1 METAAPVRR
10 EERIFVLDVIR
21 GIATCGILILNIA
34 VFARPLVLIP
44 NLNVFHETSLPNI
57 VSWYITN
64 FLLNG
69 SFRALFSMFFGTSAV
84 LIISHLAKNSPSLT
98 PADIYYQRL
107 IWLLIF
113 GFIDAFVL
121 LWTGDIL

>member
-1 METAAPVRR
+1 METAAPVRQ

-21 GIATCGILILNIA
+21 GIATYGILILNIA